1 MWKIGCGV
9 TLLGFVLSLASC
21 GLFGTAIGRM
31 QEQRSIAVTELE
43 RGADAWFGVFTV
55 EEGASV
61 RVEFTVETEITPA
74 DLERADSSAA
84 ILQSSAPANYR
95 VEGPDGAEL
104 TRGAGSLS
112 GSIILSAADHPSRDD
127 TPDRITATRA
137 TEPFVTTA
145 SGDHVALLEVSER
158 DEQDRPL
165 VSTRMTVFDRVPSG
179 LGGLTAGGFASFL
192 LGPLVAFVGIV
203 LFAIGLLL
211 RAKKKE
217 STA

>member
-21 GLFGTAIGRM
+21 GLFGTAIGRL

-61 RVEFTVETEITPA
+61 RVEFTAETEITED
-74 DLERADSSAA
+74 DLARADSSAA
-84 ILQSSAPANYR
+84 ILQSSLPANYR
-95 VEGPDGAEL
+95 VEGPDGTEL

-112 GSIILSAADHPSRDD
+112 GSTVLSAADHPSRDD
-127 TPDRITATRA
+127 TPDRITTSRA
-137 TEPFVTTA
+137 TDPFVTTA
-145 SGDHVALLEVSER
+145 GGDHVALLEIAAH
-158 DEQDRPL
+158 DEQERPL
-165 VSTRMTVFDRVPSG
+165 AAARMTVFDRVPTG

-203 LFAIGLLL
+203 LFAIGMLL
-211 RAKKKE
+211 RAKRKGG
-217 STA
+217 